1 MRGKLDPVPDRALL
15 AFVIAASAGC
25 DRVLG
30 LARVDVRS
38 DATVD
43 VRVDAPVDVSVDAA
57 GCVGNG
63 HDEDLDGID
72 DNCDDCPADP
82 NPGQAD
88 GDGDRVGDACDP
100 SPGSPGDT
108 ILLFLPFTDTS
119 GYGVSGSHIVDTDD
133 VQLFGTATLT
143 TTAAYTP
150 TRVEAGVSYGAAMTN
165 DVISLFAGTAPGH
178 FGRCLVDDGDSMCG
192 AGQLCVGAGVDSNNP
207 QLAPWPGLVAT
218 DTLRLDV
225 GGTYFICTARAGS
238 VSASVMSLPVSVMS
252 GSVGVI
258 SYVSAGDAAVVRYLI
273 VYGH

>member
-1 MRGKLDPVPDRALL
+1 VPDRALL

-30 LARVDVRS
+30 LTHVDVRT
-38 DATVD
+38 DA
-43 VRVDAPVDVSVDAA
+43 AVDAA
-57 GCVGNG
+57 VDVPVDMPMGDAGCIGNG

-82 NPGQAD
+82 NPAQAD
-88 GDGDRVGDACDP
+88 SDSDGVGDACDP
-100 SPGSPGDT
+100 SPSSPGDT
-108 ILLFLPFTDTS
+108 ILLFLPFTGTS
-119 GYGVSGSHIVDTDD
+119 GYVISGSSAVDADD
-133 VQLFGTATLT
+133 VRLFGTTTLATA
-143 TTAAYTP
+143 AAYTP
-150 TRVEAGVSYGAAMTN
+150 TRVEAGVSYGAAMTT

-192 AGQLCVGAGVDSNNP
+192 AGKLCVGAGVDSNNP
-207 QLAPWPGLVAT
+207 QLAAWAALVAT

-225 GGTYFICTARAGS
+225 GGTDFICTARAGS
-238 VSASVMSLPVSVMS
+238 LSASVASLPDTVMS

-258 SYVSAGDAAVVRYLI
+258 SSVLAGDAAVVRYLI